1 MAGRRPK
8 VPAGG
13 PREAALLDALRLGNT
28 RRAAAAVADIS
39 KDTFYRM
46 LDDATFRTAVEKA
59 EAEAEAAH
67 VTVIAKAANDGTWQ
81 ASAWWLERRKHEDY
95 AQRSKVDM
103 SIDIKREVERIAAA
117 NGLDPDEVLAEAE
130 RVLAGAG

>member
-1 MAGRRPK
+1 M
-8 VPAGG
+8 
-13 PREAALLDALRLGNT
+13 
-28 RRAAAAVADIS
+28 ADIS
-39 KDTFYRM
+39 SPTFYRM
-46 LDDATFRTAVEKA
+46 LEDDAFRSAVEKA

-67 VTVIAKAANDGTWQ
+67 ITVIAKAASGGTWQ

-117 NGLDPDEVLAEAE
+117 NGLDPDEVMAEAE
-130 RVLAGAG
+130 RVLAGVG